1 MDFFETTCFDP
12 AIDKS
17 IFGLC
22 DDQNG
27 TKAYTNIDD
36 QTKWIAMVI
45 NNRHKK
51 LTFTAID
58 KCVLKDEEE
67 PDRGRCD
74 GMLTSAGHEHLY
86 FVELKNERKQ
96 WLKDAIAQLES
107 SIQFFIEH
115 HDMSVFKHKKAFAC
129 NKKHP
134 HFQEIDNELN
144 LRFFRT
150 YRVRIDVQA
159 KIIIV

>member
-1 MDFFETTCFDP
+1 MDFFETTCQEPTIDDP
-12 AIDKS
+12 

-27 TKAYTNIDD
+27 AKAYTNVDD
-36 QTKWIAMVI
+36 QTKWIATVR
-45 NNRHKK
+45 NDGNEC

-58 KCVLKDEEE
+58 KCVLKDGEE

-74 GMLTSAGHEHLY
+74 GMLTSDEHIY
-86 FVELKNERKQ
+86 FVELKDQ
-96 WLKDAIAQLES
+96 AKDWITKAIDQLES
-107 SIQFFIEH
+107 TVRFFIDH
-115 HDMSVFKHKKAFAC
+115 HDISVFKHKKAFAC
-129 NKKHP
+129 NKKHR

-150 YRVRIDVQA
+150 YAVRIDVQA